1 MDLSLK
7 EKFLIISIEPGKG
20 KIMLMGNQLTYGI
33 AGAILLELKSKN
45 IVNFADNILILNQY
59 RPSVDRIINRAV
71 EIIRKSKRKRRVN
84 IWLMRFSWRGNSF
97 VREILRKLM
106 SHNII
111 RKERKRFLNIIPYN
125 RYFFLQKNVRNQTI
139 SSLKDALYTK
149 SITSQNEDL
158 NLLGLIHAC
167 GLERIFTDD
176 KNEKK
181 ELARYL
187 KEQINTNDAFA
198 EIKPL
203 IKKIKTAIATSRS
216 SPVTV

>member
-45 IVNFADNILILNQY
+45 IVNFEDNILFLNQY
-59 RPSVDRIINRAV
+59 RPSADRIINRAV
-71 EIIRKSKRKRRVN
+71 EIIRKSKKKRRVN
-84 IWLMRFSWRGNSF
+84 VWLMRFSWRGNSF
-97 VREILRKLM
+97 VREILRKLL

-139 SSLKDALYTK
+139 LSLKDALYTN
-149 SITSQNEDL
+149 SITSQDEDL
-158 NLLGLIHAC
+158 NLLGLIYAC

-187 KEQINTNDAFA
+187 KEQINTNEAFA
-198 EIKPL
+198 EIKSL
-203 IKKIKTAIATSRS
+203 IKKIRTAIASSKS